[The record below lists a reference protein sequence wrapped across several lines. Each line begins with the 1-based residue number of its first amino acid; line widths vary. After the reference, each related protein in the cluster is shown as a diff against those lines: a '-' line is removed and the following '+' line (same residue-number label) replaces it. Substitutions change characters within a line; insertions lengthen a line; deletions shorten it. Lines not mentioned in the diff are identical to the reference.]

1 MLVVTI
7 LPILCSTLLIAAHFY
22 RSGSF
27 LLTAVSLLL
36 PLVLFTRS
44 QWAPRLVTL
53 FLLLS
58 AAEWLRTM
66 LVFIEQYQASDIS
79 WTRLAIILN
88 SVSVCLH
95 RTFDPDVQNGSDEKK
110 IQPQTTTRAKAIK
123 PPATF

>member
-1 MLVVTI
+1 MIVLTI

-22 RSGSF
+22 RSGSL

-44 QWAPRLVTL
+44 HWAPRLVTV

-66 LVFIEQYQASDIS
+66 LVFIEQYQAAGIS
-79 WTRLAIILN
+79 WTRLAIILT
-88 SVSVCLH
+88 SVSLFTALSSLAFKTASMKRRYNSKRPVVTARL
-95 RTFDPDVQNGSDEKK
+95 
-110 IQPQTTTRAKAIK
+110 
-123 PPATF
+123 